1 MDWFAVL
8 VLAAALFPTP
18 LPPHCRR
25 PGSVGDHCSILN
37 VRIRKAMRGN
47 YPWPVSNKQSDAGNI
62 VTVLQTQSGR
72 LDQSFKELSQLR
84 QYWWNMNCSEM
95 LTAADPFHV
104 IMVDIKKR
112 KTRNYLHIMN
122 GWDAN
127 LQQFRIA
134 GRVGSVRPESWVW
147 FPCVGWAAWLAAWWI
162 REQRALA
169 LAENKTVLTVSRP
182 RLHHRPVVSS
192 GLDMVM
198 WAAYP
203 CSALQETRAVNETS
217 RKLVLGPSLS
227 PCWKRSR

>member
-1 MDWFAVL
+1 MLNGRW
-8 VLAAALFPTP
+8 

-72 LDQSFKELSQLR
+72 LDQLKPQIIIATQTILWKHELQ
-84 QYWWNMNCSEM
+84 WNV
-95 LTAADPFHV
+95 AADPFHV

-134 GRVGSVRPESWVW
+134 GRVGSVRPDSWVW

-203 CSALQETRAVNETS
+203 CSALQETRAVNGTS
-217 RKLVLGPSLS
+217 RNFTVPGESS
-227 PCWKRSR
+227 Y

>member
-1 MDWFAVL
+1 
-8 VLAAALFPTP
+8 
-18 LPPHCRR
+18 
-25 PGSVGDHCSILN
+25 
-37 VRIRKAMRGN
+37 
-47 YPWPVSNKQSDAGNI
+47 
-62 VTVLQTQSGR
+62 
-72 LDQSFKELSQLR
+72 
-84 QYWWNMNCSEM
+84 MNCSEM
-95 LTAADPFHV
+95 FTAADPFHV

-203 CSALQETRAVNETS
+203 CSALQETRVSTGLREISQCQERARTRAFSMLKVPANTFTIKNLS
-217 RKLVLGPSLS
+217 RH
-227 PCWKRSR
+227 